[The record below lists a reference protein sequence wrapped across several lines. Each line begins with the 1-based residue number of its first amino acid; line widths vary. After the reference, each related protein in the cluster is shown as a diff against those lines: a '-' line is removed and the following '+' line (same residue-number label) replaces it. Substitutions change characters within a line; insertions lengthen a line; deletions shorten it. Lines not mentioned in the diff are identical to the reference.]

1 VALLERLQILIDAD
15 ASGAVREFKKV
26 GNTADRELGK
36 ATKSMDRMSAK
47 LTSCGAGAVVG
58 AAALGAGLAMFAK
71 EAAAAETQQLKLTN
85 SIKNSTAAFPGNG
98 KALRDQASALMK
110 VTVADDDAI
119 VSAQALLVQ
128 FGRTSSETE
137 KLTPLVVDL
146 SRKMGVDLDAAAK
159 AVGKS
164 SEGSS
169 GALKKMGIEVES
181 LGLGSTATEDTIA
194 ALAASVG
201 GFAESE
207 GQTFA
212 GQLDIMKNK
221 FGELKESVGKGVLD
235 VVNPIL
241 GIGAAAG
248 EINPKVGETAGKL
261 ATMGAIGAGL
271 VGTLSV
277 GTGAVMK
284 MRDQFTQVSMVGGT
298 ATRSLT
304 NVGKAAAGI
313 GAIGAAVV
321 VYQLAKALDEASVNA
336 AKVEA
341 GLAAISL
348 QAAEGSG
355 VSAKSFA
362 DLAKSTDGAI
372 DKLSD
377 FGDRTLDVFN
387 LSKTSGTFKLDG
399 EVIQIDSATAA
410 INKLKAA
417 GDNKGLQ
424 GALDLLSGADL
435 GTGGGV
441 EMEQQRKKF
450 VEFLGNTEK
459 GLSDS
464 GKAAKANA
472 EQLDDVTGSM
482 ESLTEA
488 SKIYNGQLA
497 FIAATQKLGADRA
510 AAYNKA
516 IEDTSTLDDQAT
528 AAFGMNTAYKGLFDT
543 LNDLP
548 KEFDVIKAALG
559 DYTDEQNKAVE
570 AVISFGDTAGSV
582 LEQAVSTGGDPR
594 MLGGIFRN
602 RLEEVL
608 KNAGI
613 PPEQIAEYIGLA
625 GLGEFQIEAAV
636 RLSLSEE
643 EKQKFLNLL
652 ALFEAPSQDFAPE
665 ILPKINE
672 LFLAGEFQ
680 KLNALIAASQPGV
693 TQTEL
698 FLYLTAYP
706 DLAGPL
712 AGTIDALQAQADAD
726 AVALRATMFPPG
738 SMIADLMANLQAE
751 ANAAPPVVIP
761 FQLPG
766 APGSGLPT
774 LPNRGNLP
782 AGINPSDLPVQQA
795 EIDTG
800 LDFNFNGIIGRAIG
814 GPVGGGRT
822 YMVNERGRE
831 LFTPNSNGFIMNAGD
846 AQSLIQGVSQLVSSG
861 GGGGMTNNITI
872 NETSSPRQTALEVIR
887 ANKASL
893 FLAGA
898 L

>member
-1 VALLERLQILIDAD
+1 
-15 ASGAVREFKKV
+15 
-26 GNTADRELGK
+26 
-36 ATKSMDRMSAK
+36 
-47 LTSCGAGAVVG
+47 
-58 AAALGAGLAMFAK
+58 
-71 EAAAAETQQLKLTN
+71 
-85 SIKNSTAAFPGNG
+85 
-98 KALRDQASALMK
+98 
-110 VTVADDDAI
+110 
-119 VSAQALLVQ
+119 
-128 FGRTSSETE
+128 
-137 KLTPLVVDL
+137 
-146 SRKMGVDLDAAAK
+146 
-159 AVGKS
+159 
-164 SEGSS
+164 
-169 GALKKMGIEVES
+169 
-181 LGLGSTATEDTIA
+181 
-194 ALAASVG
+194 
-201 GFAESE
+201 
-207 GQTFA
+207 
-212 GQLDIMKNK
+212 
-221 FGELKESVGKGVLD
+221 
-235 VVNPIL
+235 
-241 GIGAAAG
+241 
-248 EINPKVGETAGKL
+248 
-261 ATMGAIGAGL
+261 
-271 VGTLSV
+271 
-277 GTGAVMK
+277 
-284 MRDQFTQVSMVGGT
+284 
-298 ATRSLT
+298 
-304 NVGKAAAGI
+304 
-313 GAIGAAVV
+313 
-321 VYQLAKALDEASVNA
+321 
-336 AKVEA
+336 
-341 GLAAISL
+341 
-348 QAAEGSG
+348 
-355 VSAKSFA
+355 
-362 DLAKSTDGAI
+362 
-372 DKLSD
+372 
-377 FGDRTLDVFN
+377 
-387 LSKTSGTFKLDG
+387 
-399 EVIQIDSATAA
+399 
-410 INKLKAA
+410 
-417 GDNKGLQ
+417 
-424 GALDLLSGADL
+424 LDLLSGADL

-516 IEDTSTLDDQAT
+516 IEDTTTLDDQAT

-570 AVISFGDTAGSV
+570 AVINFGDTAGGV

-594 MLGGIFRN
+594 MLGGIFRK

-613 PPEQIAEYIGLA
+613 PPEQISEYIGLA
-625 GLGEFQIEAAV
+625 GLGELQIEAAV
-636 RLSLSEE
+636 RISLSEE

-652 ALFEAPSQDFAPE
+652 ALFEATSQEFAPE

-712 AGTIDALQAQADAD
+712 AGTIAALQAQADAD

-782 AGINPSDLPVQQA
+782 PGINPSDLPVQQA

-846 AQSLIQGVSQLVSSG
+846 AQALLQGVSQLVSSG
-861 GGGGMTNNITI
+861 GGGMVNNFTVITPDA
-872 NETSSPRQTALEVIR
+872 ETAASATARKLR
-887 ANKASL
+887 DAAWRN
-893 FLAGA
+893 
-898 L
+898 